1 MQRVRFLCAPRRTY
15 IKVTIRDA
23 DRPRPTFGWK
33 GIVLFLSPLSLS
45 WFPLFPFGETE
56 TTKEAKDTKTF
67 QRKSHPQISQIFT
80 EEFKAV
86 SFQSVK
92 I

>member
-1 MQRVRFLCAPRRTY
+1 MFLY
-15 IKVTIRDA
+15 FV
-23 DRPRPTFGWK
+23 
-33 GIVLFLSPLSLS
+33 VLNWSCVKR
-45 WFPLFPFGETE
+45 G